1 MKLREKCPFC
11 ERENERNT
19 YIMSR
24 DFSAC
29 RNIMLFDQYD
39 VLKCNNC
46 GLYYAGNIVQT
57 RPASE
62 YYRQMS
68 RYEGD
73 NFVLSKGIMNHYKLN
88 VDVLKK
94 YVPKDS
100 KILDVG
106 CAFGGLLNELK
117 KEGYT
122 NLMGLEPSEKNCNY
136 AKEAFDIAVY
146 QGSWGENEDILLGD
160 EKFDVIIFG
169 CVMEHLL
176 DFASNIEICK
186 KYLNADGYI
195 HIVVPDA
202 ELFMEHDDLYQ
213 EFSAEHIN
221 YFDIHFLT
229 LMMEKYGYQLIGFK
243 RDHTPLMGLGGN
255 MISLWKS
262 IADVCGEC
270 NINIDTTA
278 KEHYNSTVDEK
289 FKEYLTNCF
298 SVKEQLRL
306 NMKAFQDRYRG
317 EYYIWGAGTLTA
329 MMVQEGIIKLADVKA
344 VVDANLNYEGL
355 EAYGHKIIQPKKLRE
370 MDNLPI
376 LIASQYAGE
385 AIRQNI
391 KELNLPNETVYLFI
405 S

>member
-1 MKLREKCPFC
+1 MQLRKRCPFC

-29 RNIMLFDQYD
+29 RNIMLFDKYD
-39 VLKCNNC
+39 VFKCNDC

-57 RPASE
+57 REASE

-73 NFVLSKGIMNHYKLN
+73 SFVLSKGIMEHYKLN
-88 VDVLKK
+88 VNVLKK
-94 YVPKDS
+94 YISRDS

-122 NLMGLEPSEKNCNY
+122 NLLGLEPSEKNCNH
-136 AKEAFDIAVY
+136 AREAFGITVY
-146 QGSWGENEDILLGD
+146 PGSWGENEGILLGE
-160 EKFDVIIFG
+160 EKFNVIIFG
-169 CVMEHLL
+169 CVLEHLL
-176 DFASNIEICK
+176 DFASNIKICK
-186 KYLNADGYI
+186 KYLNADGYV

-229 LMMEKYGYQLIGFK
+229 VMMKKYGYQLIGFE

-255 MISLWKS
+255 IISLWKCIKDNS
-262 IADVCGEC
+262 DECG
-270 NINIDTTA
+270 ISPDTSA
-278 KEHYNSTVDEK
+278 EGHLNSTVDEK
-289 FKEYLTNCF
+289 LKIYMANC
-298 SVKEQLRL
+298 SRVKELL
-306 NMKAFQDRYRG
+306 ISNMRAFQDNQRYQGGGILCVGCRNSYGNDGSRG
-317 EYYIWGAGTLTA
+317 HYQFG
-329 MMVQEGIIKLADVKA
+329 
-344 VVDANLNYEGL
+344 
-355 EAYGHKIIQPKKLRE
+355 
-370 MDNLPI
+370 
-376 LIASQYAGE
+376 
-385 AIRQNI
+385 
-391 KELNLPNETVYLFI
+391 
-405 S
+405 